1 MNSGTR
7 MTTEGAIAVR
17 LVDAIPR
24 RQMLVTLS
32 VLAVGPVL
40 LAACGG
46 ASSQPPPASG
56 SGGTFSIVA
65 YQGADVLGGQQSTFS
80 TVLQVGRPVVL
91 NFWAGLCPPCRAE
104 MPGFQKVSTEFAGKV
119 QFVGIDIGP
128 FLGLGNHDDARRLYM
143 ELGIHYPLAYAVD
156 DSPLRIYNI
165 VGMPTT
171 VFFNTKGQVVDM
183 VTGIVTEDQLR
194 STISTKLLGAG

>member
-1 MNSGTR
+1 MKSGIPAAAADVV
-7 MTTEGAIAVR
+7 TTSLRNAIS
-17 LVDAIPR
+17 R

-32 VLAVGPVL
+32 VLSAGPVL

-46 ASSQPPPASG
+46 AASQPPAG
-56 SGGTFSIVA
+56 SAPGGSFNIVA

-80 TVLQVGRPVVL
+80 QVLQQGKPVIL

-104 MPGFQKVSTEFAGKV
+104 MPGFQKISTEFAGKV

-128 FLGLGNHDDARRLYM
+128 FVNLGSHDDAKRLYT
-143 ELGIHYPLAYAVD
+143 ELGIKYPLAYAVD
-156 DSPLRIYNI
+156 DAPLRLYNI

-171 VFFNTKGQVVDM
+171 VFFDAKGQLVDQA
-183 VTGIVTEDQLR
+183 TGIVTEDQLR
-194 STISTKLLGAG
+194 STITSKLLGTG

>member
-1 MNSGTR
+1 MHSQDHATAYNILT
-7 MTTEGAIAVR
+7 VR
-17 LVDAIPR
+17 LADTISR

-32 VLAVGPVL
+32 ALVTGPVL
-40 LAACGG
+40 LTACG
-46 ASSQPPPASG
+46 ASQPPAAPASG
-56 SGGTFSIVA
+56 GSFSIVA
-65 YQGADVLGGQQSTFS
+65 YQGSDVLGGQQSTFGA
-80 TVLQVGRPVVL
+80 VLQLGKPVIL

-128 FLGLGNHDDARRLYM
+128 FINLGSHDDARRLYM

-156 DSPLRIYNI
+156 DSPLRLYNI

-171 VFFNTKGQVVDM
+171 VFFNAKGQMVDE

-194 STISTKLLGAG
+194 STITTKLLAAG